1 MSKSA
6 PFSIRLSPRIN
17 MMVSEEANRTRRSKG
32 SVIEALADEALRC
45 RRFPGITF
53 RGEDWKRRA
62 WVMGTSLE
70 VFEVI
75 WALEDFG
82 APKRMADALN
92 ITERQIDLALAYYR
106 EFPEEINQAIA
117 DNRQS
122 LDELQKRFPFVD
134 VPNRRGPSH

>member
-1 MSKSA
+1 
-6 PFSIRLSPRIN
+6 
-17 MMVSEEANRTRRSKG
+17 
-32 SVIEALADEALRC
+32 
-45 RRFPGITF
+45 
-53 RGEDWKRRA
+53 
-62 WVMGTSLE
+62 MGTSLE